1 MVYWGAFQSTP
12 LLGWDETLTSSGGYC
27 WQTCFKFTSTHFFYS
42 YPSGE
47 IEWALLV
54 RDAKCLAQLNTTQWP
69 DWAHG
74 LRTSLFTVLTVI
86 NVLIPDL
93 FWTHRE
99 YHPLVVALRKPV
111 ATSKVPSFVLD
122 QTLCHSP
129 AWVKPQRGQLAT
141 NVVDLKR
148 EINIVQ
154 LQYIYV
160 TLLSGFKV

>member
-1 MVYWGAFQSTP
+1 MQNALPNWTQHS
-12 LLGWDETLTSSGGYC
+12 DLTEPIG
-27 WQTCFKFTSTHFFYS
+27 
-42 YPSGE
+42 
-47 IEWALLV
+47 
-54 RDAKCLAQLNTTQWP
+54 
-69 DWAHG
+69 
-74 LRTSLFTVLTVI
+74 RTSLFTVLTVI

-111 ATSKVPSFVLD
+111 ATSKVPSFVPD

-154 LQYIYV
+154 CYSLYMSHFFLVLKSKATMASETKKIEPDE
-160 TLLSGFKV
+160 TTIIIILINLPSCRNR